1 MKVADLLLLVAAGSV
16 LYAVT
21 RQRKPAAVVNPA
33 PPEPA
38 PVPEPAAA
46 EPQGP
51 APGIG
56 LELTQHGF
64 ALRSMDRWFA
74 IGPAGFD
81 AALNEGYT
89 EPEEMVN
96 EAFRKLYPD
105 ETWPPKWGEPRYAV
119 WRRIVYALESAADKG
134 HRQGLHVVD
143 HSG

>member
-21 RQRKPAAVVNPA
+21 RRRKPPAVVNPA

-38 PVPEPAAA
+38 PVPEE
-46 EPQGP
+46 EPQP
-51 APGIG
+51 EAEVPPDRGI
-56 LELTQHGF
+56 ELTQHGL

-96 EAFRKLYPD
+96 EAFRKLYP
-105 ETWPPKWGEPRYAV
+105 EQTWPPKWGEPRYAI

-143 HSG
+143 HG